1 MNRRDIL
8 KAAAALPLSQAAL
21 TALAGNARAQVAW
34 PARNITMIVPFPA
47 GGQADLAARP
57 VALALEKILG
67 KSVIVDNRAGGAG
80 GSVGNAAAARA
91 EPDGYTLLMTL
102 SSLAVLPEAD
112 RLFDRPVAYEVS
124 QFAPVARVLADPT
137 LLAVP
142 ASAPW
147 KTLQDFV
154 DDAKK
159 RPGEIPYGSS
169 GPYGTLHVAMEMFAA
184 SAGIKLLHVPFRG
197 AGPALTALLGNTVQA
212 LASAPGTLKAQVEDG
227 KMRVLANWGAERI
240 ASFPDLPTF
249 KELGYR
255 DVEFYI
261 WAGLFAQSALPAP
274 IMTRLREAMAQAVK
288 MPEVTKTFETAGSP
302 VAYMDAPEFAKFV
315 ADDSARLIAA
325 VKKIGKWG
333 VGLLRGDVWDDPLAR
348 TPSAAAQ
355 HGLSAALQSIGA
367 PNIHDS
373 SRQYLQAE
381 RPSDPVHRGVGD
393 ALEGREDRPRR
404 AQRLRQDNAVP
415 DDHRRG
421 VARRGPGLDRSR
433 HHHRLFQPGCR
444 RDGGSQRGRRS
455 DGGRGPGQHRRGRTK
470 GT

>member
-1 MNRRDIL
+1 MNRRELL
-8 KAAAALPLSQAAL
+8 KAAAVLPLAQ
-21 TALAGNARAQVAW
+21 TALSNAGFAQTAW
-34 PARNITMIVPFPA
+34 PSRNITMIVPFPA

-67 KSVIVDNRAGGAG
+67 KPVIVDNRAGGGG

-159 RPGEIPYGSS
+159 RPGAIPYGSS

-197 AGPALTALLGNTVQA
+197 AGPALTGLLGGTVQA
-212 LASAPGTLKAQVEDG
+212 MASAPGTLKQHVDDG
-227 KMRVLANWGAERI
+227 KMRVLANWGAQRI
-240 ASFPDLPTF
+240 PSFPDLPTF
-249 KELGYR
+249 RELGYK

-261 WAGLFAQSALPAP
+261 WAGLFAPSALPAP
-274 IMTRLREAMAQAVK
+274 VLARLREAMAQAVK
-288 MPEVTKTFETAGSP
+288 APEVTRTFEAAGSP
-302 VAYMDAPEFAKFV
+302 VAYMDAPEFSKFV
-315 ADDSARLIAA
+315 AEDSARLIAA
-325 VKKIGKWG
+325 VKKIGK
-333 VGLLRGDVWDDPLAR
+333 V
-348 TPSAAAQ
+348 
-355 HGLSAALQSIGA
+355 
-367 PNIHDS
+367 
-373 SRQYLQAE
+373 E
-381 RPSDPVHRGVGD
+381 
-393 ALEGREDRPRR
+393 
-404 AQRLRQDNAVP
+404 
-415 DDHRRG
+415 
-421 VARRGPGLDRSR
+421 
-433 HHHRLFQPGCR
+433 
-444 RDGGSQRGRRS
+444 
-455 DGGRGPGQHRRGRTK
+455 
-470 GT
+470 

>member
-1 MNRRDIL
+1 MNRRELL
-8 KAAAALPLSQAAL
+8 KTAAALPL
-21 TALAGNARAQVAW
+21 AQVVLPNPLFAQGPW
-34 PARNITMIVPFPA
+34 PTRNITMIVPFPA

-57 VALALEKILG
+57 VALALERILG
-67 KSVIVDNRAGGAG
+67 KPVIVDNRAGGAG
-80 GSVGNAAAARA
+80 GSIGNAAAARA

-159 RPGEIPYGSS
+159 RPGQIPYGSS
-169 GPYGTLHVAMEMFAA
+169 GPYGTLHVAMEMFTA

-197 AGPALTALLGNTVQA
+197 AGPALLSGTVQA
-212 LASAPGTLKAQVEDG
+212 LASAPGTLKQQVDDG
-227 KMRVLANWGAERI
+227 KMRVLANWGANRI

-249 KELGYR
+249 RELGYK

-288 MPEVTKTFETAGSP
+288 SPEVTKTFETAGSP
-302 VAYMDAPEFAKFV
+302 VAYLDAPEFSKFV
-315 ADDSARLIAA
+315 AEDSARLIAA
-325 VKKIGKWG
+325 VKKIGK
-333 VGLLRGDVWDDPLAR
+333 V
-348 TPSAAAQ
+348 
-355 HGLSAALQSIGA
+355 
-367 PNIHDS
+367 
-373 SRQYLQAE
+373 E
-381 RPSDPVHRGVGD
+381 
-393 ALEGREDRPRR
+393 
-404 AQRLRQDNAVP
+404 
-415 DDHRRG
+415 
-421 VARRGPGLDRSR
+421 
-433 HHHRLFQPGCR
+433 
-444 RDGGSQRGRRS
+444 
-455 DGGRGPGQHRRGRTK
+455 
-470 GT
+470 